1 MPPWVDRPAQTV
13 ISSSILC
20 EKIGTFQTYSS
31 RLTAVLSS
39 ICVASLHMHRRMQQP
54 QRGEFPQIRFA
65 LEMRGR
71 TSLSSTSARELSRHT
86 LFHLTSPRAVNNG
99 TDIEMG
105 SFVLLNGLADAVEQ
119 SLTTVA
125 TIDKAVRRALKP
137 LFRVGLFD
145 DIQTVEW
152 CGNGRFPPQVGSS
165 CLS

>member
-65 LEMRGR
+65 LEMRGI

-105 SFVLLNGLADAVEQ
+105 SFVLLNG
-119 SLTTVA
+119 A